1 MSTLNQPGNFGF
13 LLYCRCCPAIV
24 ISEFYVAGLTMN
36 TPTTLTSKRLR
47 LESENG
53 SPITEYSIE
62 NSTVAVR
69 SVDLNRRS
77 DPQQAEETSWQQLT
91 PEQLRFHV
99 ERHTVVAEWLKRRLG
114 WRRLLREC
122 ARDTAE
128 GQEAA

>member
-1 MSTLNQPGNFGF
+1 MNNQ
-13 LLYCRCCPAIV
+13 
-24 ISEFYVAGLTMN
+24 
-36 TPTTLTSKRLR
+36 TTLTSKRLR

-62 NSTVAVR
+62 NGTVAVR